1 MDNVYYWGL
10 SSDGGNDHP
19 QWHGHCLDDFEI
31 DKLKKKKKKKDLK
44 IMFFD
49 FECHWFDHC
58 RSYNRDI
65 RDLDLHNYYRRPMDH
80 VHYWGLS
87 SNDSYFS
94 FNIKVDYSII
104 SFYKKMMLIVGLVQN

>member
-1 MDNVYYWGL
+1 
-10 SSDGGNDHP
+10 
-19 QWHGHCLDDFEI
+19 
-31 DKLKKKKKKKDLK
+31 
-44 IMFFD
+44 MFFD

-94 FNIKVDYSII
+94 FNVNVDYSII
-104 SFYKKMMLIVGLVQN
+104 FFIIKR